1 MPGLPRPARFC
12 ALVAAVVVLTSATTA
27 AALYTTSADTSGL
40 LGTGSLAAPTGLSAS
55 GTAVVSLSWTA
66 TPSIFATGTRVLRS
80 TSPGGPYAPI
90 AEVTPRTTTTYQDG
104 TVFGGPTY
112 YYVVQAYYRNWTSL
126 QSDPASA
133 SVELYRQKATACQVS
148 ALETKTTALFPDD
161 PTAGNLLVAVG
172 ATYASSVLTMTP
184 DWTPVF
190 LNLSLGSPQQ
200 AIFYKVATGAAD
212 KTVDVYHVGTSGA
225 AGLQVYEFTGVPDLP
240 VGIAGSSSGTG
251 TAMSSG
257 SITVA
262 LPHTLVLA
270 AVAHRT
276 TSTTPFN
283 NWTPGFA
290 VSSFHCD
297 VALSSND
304 ATFGVACRST
314 MATGTY
320 AVEAE
325 APASGDWVGQ
335 VVAFG
340 PIS

>member
-1 MPGLPRPARFC
+1 MPGLRRRTRLCAFAAV
-12 ALVAAVVVLTSATTA
+12 ALVLFSATTA
-27 AALYTTSADTSGL
+27 AGLYTTTASTSGL
-40 LGTGSLAAPTGLSAS
+40 LSTGSLDAPTGLSAS
-55 GTAVVSLSWTA
+55 GTAVVTLSWTA
-66 TPSIFATGTRVLRS
+66 TTSTFATGTRVLRS
-80 TSPGGPYAPI
+80 TTPGGPYAPI
-90 AEVTPRTTTTYQDG
+90 AEITPRTTTTYQDG

-112 YYVVQAYYRNWTSL
+112 YYVVQAYYRSWTSP
-126 QSDPASA
+126 QSDPASVA
-133 SVELYRQKATACQVS
+133 VELYRQRATACQAS

-240 VGIAGSSSGTG
+240 IGIPGSSSGTG
-251 TAMSSG
+251 TAVSSG

-304 ATFGVACRST
+304 ATFGVAWKST
-314 MATGTY
+314 LAAGTY
-320 AVEAE
+320 VVEAG